1 MVSTRASAVWLVLA
15 LASPPR
21 ALAFVPASF
30 FGESGAANT
39 LSQVQATGTVHRVW
53 DLPADVTSNEGL
65 SAGIRYAWD
74 PEMCNTLLPR
84 FKEDISGFSFISCDS
99 LRAAWARALNTW
111 SVHHPHV
118 SFTDVSNECNAAG
131 DATGGPVN
139 DVGCSIAQ
147 IWITT
152 QSTASGYDA
161 AATCV
166 NKYSYSSS
174 FRHTNG
180 LPANTGVWKTDGSV
194 IGFNTELC
202 WYLDS
207 LFCSTFHGLK
217 EQFGSEG
224 VFLAGQ
230 VLLWGTWAIAAISM
244 CVISYNIIARHC
256 KVLDLNSL
264 VFFEEEEE
272 RLQEEEEDD
281 EKREEIREELA
292 IQAMKLL
299 DTVSKLNILATTLRL
314 TFVWAPPILYVYIFL
329 PCWECYDFEA
339 AASHEIG
346 HALGLMHP
354 DQAAELGF
362 NLAWNASCD
371 YSGSSE
377 FGSGDAAVR
386 GGCAQPRYEQQWA
399 DCEQPWRDVVATPAN
414 ASAAKSIMTAF
425 TQFNKDVCLYQDD
438 LDALNTLYPI
448 CEHAVRTPQC
458 YKSESYIGLVR
469 LAIFV
474 GAPVALVLAII
485 ICCHSGLTRYETKKR
500 ERIRSEHEEQLSNL
514 EKEMLKYKKRR
525 TELLNKGWH
534 RATVHPS
541 TVLAVARNS
550 RDSGGGG
557 ALALVAAQAKAA
569 AKHNPKSAGRHS
581 PTKGSKG
588 RGGNARQMRS
598 PGIAGQ
604 ITRVASLAPRTR
616 GRARLRS
623 GGPPRHDTHSPRL
636 AMCPHR
642 ARCSFH
648 PQAPSPSRRA
658 PPPASGKRAATSR
671 PRARASWPS
680 GRLAGATLRLAT
692 ESSTASAASEPS
704 SSTCATAARASS
716 LTAARSIGAR
726 RRRCII

>member
-1 MVSTRASAVWLVLA
+1 MLASAGPPCA
-15 LASPPR
+15 LG
-21 ALAFVPASF
+21 FVPASF

-39 LSQVQATGTVHRVW
+39 LSQVVATGTVHRVW

-74 PEMCNTLLPR
+74 PEMCSTLLPR
-84 FKEDISGFSFISCDS
+84 FKEDISGFRFSFITCDS

-111 SVHHPHV
+111 SVHHPHI
-118 SFTDVSNECNAAG
+118 SFTDVSNECNGAG
-131 DATGGPVN
+131 DTTGGPVN

-147 IWITT
+147 IWVTT

-207 LFCSTFHGLK
+207 LFCSQFHSLK
-217 EQFGSEG
+217 ERFGSEA

-244 CVISYNIIARHC
+244 CVVSYNIIARHC

-272 RLQEEEEDD
+272 RLQEEEEDE
-281 EKREEIREELA
+281 EKREELREELA

-299 DTVSKLNILATTLRL
+299 DAVSKLNILATTLRL

-362 NLAWNASCD
+362 NLMWNASC
-371 YSGSSE
+371 GSSE
-377 FGSGDAAVR
+377 AGSGDAGGW
-386 GGCAQPRYEQQWA
+386 GGCEQRWA

-414 ASAAKSIMTAF
+414 TSAGKSIMS
-425 TQFNKDVCLYQDD
+425 
-438 LDALNTLYPI
+438 
-448 CEHAVRTPQC
+448 TPAA
-458 YKSESYIGLVR
+458 R
-469 LAIFV
+469 LK
-474 GAPVALVLAII
+474 P
-485 ICCHSGLTRYETKKR
+485 
-500 ERIRSEHEEQLSNL
+500 
-514 EKEMLKYKKRR
+514 
-525 TELLNKGWH
+525 
-534 RATVHPS
+534 RAGGFARS
-541 TVLAVARNS
+541 TV
-550 RDSGGGG
+550 D
-557 ALALVAAQAKAA
+557 
-569 AKHNPKSAGRHS
+569 
-581 PTKGSKG
+581 
-588 RGGNARQMRS
+588 M
-598 PGIAGQ
+598 
-604 ITRVASLAPRTR
+604 
-616 GRARLRS
+616 
-623 GGPPRHDTHSPRL
+623 
-636 AMCPHR
+636 
-642 ARCSFH
+642 
-648 PQAPSPSRRA
+648 
-658 PPPASGKRAATSR
+658 
-671 PRARASWPS
+671 
-680 GRLAGATLRLAT
+680 
-692 ESSTASAASEPS
+692 STPYA
-704 SSTCATAARASS
+704 
-716 LTAARSIGAR
+716 
-726 RRRCII
+726 